1 MGNQIRSPDELLKT
15 CQLTCRFKVFDVSA
29 KIFLIKKDYC
39 MKHVFQLIGCFMFIA
54 ILLSF
59 GSCIKDISQLA
70 LGNQGVNDIGKLP
83 SKFFENPGVLSLCA
97 VPENLTQSISLS
109 TLNSIGSPLTESP
122 AAAAGSLDVAMI
134 PDQSLT
140 DSAIVTL
147 IYTHNGSSFGF
158 NHLSQA
164 RSGMGGGSVDDKI
177 FFAGG
182 QMLVPGSF
190 NYGFSAVVDIFNTA
204 FNTLPNLPKSVATL
218 SVPRALPAV
227 GSAGHVIAF
236 GGGIIAGDPYANSNT
251 VDIYNNG
258 NNTWSTSQL
267 SRGRGFLAAAGWGTK
282 ILFGGGEDI
291 TTTIPTDLVDI
302 YDINS
307 NSWTISRLSQAR
319 SHLAAASTCNKIFF
333 AGGLLANATASDRV
347 DIYDV
352 PSGTWSVAQ
361 LSEPRIDLF
370 GVAAGNRIFFGGGYK
385 DIALNPSMTMDVYD
399 MSSGTW
405 SVIQL
410 SGRRLAGAPA
420 LDRVIFNGDYQLD
433 VFELHA
439 GN

>member
-1 MGNQIRSPDELLKT
+1 MYRLICSGIFIGIL
-15 CQLTCRFKVFDVSA
+15 VFFV
-29 KIFLIKKDYC
+29 
-39 MKHVFQLIGCFMFIA
+39 GCV
-54 ILLSF
+54 
-59 GSCIKDISQLA
+59 KDISQLPI
-70 LGNQGVNDIGKLP
+70 NFQTNP
-83 SKFFENPGVLSLCA
+83 SVLSLCA
-97 VPENLTQSISLS
+97 IPENLTQSI
-109 TLNSIGSPLTESP
+109 TLGTSNSVVSPLTESP
-122 AAAAGSLDVAMI
+122 AAAAGSLDVAMF
-134 PDQSLT
+134 PDESLT
-140 DSAIVTL
+140 DSGIVTL
-147 IYTHNGSSFGF
+147 IYTQNSSSLLFS
-158 NHLSQA
+158 HLSRA
-164 RSGMGGGSVDDKI
+164 RSGMGGGSVDNKI

-182 QMLVPGSF
+182 QMQVPGSF
-190 NYGFSAVVDIFNTA
+190 NYGFSAVVDIFNTS
-204 FNTLPNLPKSVATL
+204 FNLLPTLPRTVASL

-236 GGGIIAGDPYANSNT
+236 GGGIVAGDPYANSNT

-258 NNTWSTSQL
+258 NNTWSTAQL
-267 SRGRGFLAAAGWGTK
+267 SIGRGFLAAAGWGTK

-291 TTTIPTDLVDI
+291 STTIPTDRIDI

-333 AGGLLANATASDRV
+333 AGGVLANATASDRV

-352 PSGTWSVAQ
+352 PSGTWSMAQ

-399 MSSGTW
+399 ISSGTW

-420 LDRVIFNGDYQLD
+420 LNRVLFNGDYQVD
-433 VFELHA
+433 VFEL
-439 GN
+439 NQ